1 MANLNDKNERPGEA
15 DGSWSIDL
23 KFDDPSPA
31 EQTAKK
37 PAEPVPDDV
46 FAFDIPEVI
55 PETPAVPETP
65 PKKPEAEQPAP
76 AEPKKPEPKPEKKS
90 EPKKPEPKPE
100 KKPETKA
107 EPIRAEEGRAV
118 DDFLA
123 AFAPVKDEEPKPE
136 GNTKGG
142 DDVLAEISAME
153 PVTDTRVLFD
163 TIDEP
168 ETPAGDE
175 SGKPAPERDER
186 PAKEKTSRA
195 SSILAGL
202 AAKRN
207 REPAVV
213 KPREK
218 KTVDESSKSYLVRT
232 VAVLTGIC
240 AGVALLLAVIHGA
253 TQSVI
258 AQNIE
263 REKNEA
269 ILAVFP
275 EGNDIREYTAGN
287 GETVYVVLRDN
298 VIVGYCVN
306 AVGSGY
312 IGDISMMVGLNSEH
326 EVNGI
331 RIVDIQETPGTGTRV
346 QSDSFLSRF
355 KGARDP
361 VTIGENID
369 GITGATFSSRAIAQ
383 GVNQALEVPVD
394 LNDAARS
401 LGASLASLDFIMA
414 QPENTDNGDEPLRIV
429 DAHEAE
435 NEEQAAEEE
444 PTETLPKTVE
454 EPVTETTEPEE
465 PGTEAPETEAPV
477 GEEPETEAPEEETP
491 AVEPVPEDEEPAP
504 EVETPQPTQPE
515 PVQPEPEQP
524 EPTQPAQPE
533 PTQPEPAQPT
543 QPEPTQTV
551 TPEPEQPAQ
560 TWTPEPE
567 QPAQTW
573 TPEPEQPAQTWT
585 PEPEQPAQTWT
596 PEPEQPAQTWTPE
609 PEQPAQTWTPE
620 PEQPAQT
627 WTPEPETPV
636 VTEPEPEPYVEPE
649 PVEEEPEV
657 QPETPD
663 VPDVTEITEPEEE
676 IPGESILI
684 TEPEPEPEETEA
696 PVKPG
701 GWVFGP

>member
-107 EPIRAEEGRAV
+107 EPAKAKDDLAV
-118 DDFLA
+118 DAFLA

-186 PAKEKTSRA
+186 PSKEKTSRA

-326 EVNGI
+326 AVNGI

-346 QSDSFLSRF
+346 QSESFLSRF
-355 KGARDP
+355 KGVRDP

-435 NEEQAAEEE
+435 NEEQAADEE

-465 PGTEAPETEAPV
+465 PGTEASENEVPAE
-477 GEEPETEAPEEETP
+477 EEPETEAPEEETP

-524 EPTQPAQPE
+524 EPTQP
-533 PTQPEPAQPT
+533 EPAQPT

-551 TPEPEQPAQ
+551 
-560 TWTPEPE
+560 
-567 QPAQTW
+567 
-573 TPEPEQPAQTWT
+573 
-585 PEPEQPAQTWT
+585 
-596 PEPEQPAQTWTPE
+596 
-609 PEQPAQTWTPE
+609 TPE

-676 IPGESILI
+676 IPGGSILI

>member
-37 PAEPVPDDV
+37 PADPVPDDV

-90 EPKKPEPKPE
+90 EAKKPEPKPE
-100 KKPETKA
+100 KKPEPKA

-123 AFAPVKDEEPKPE
+123 AFAPVKEEEPKPE

-168 ETPAGDE
+168 ETETPAGDE
-175 SGKPAPERDER
+175 SGKPATERDER

-346 QSDSFLSRF
+346 QSESFLSRF
-355 KGARDP
+355 KGVRDP

-444 PTETLPKTVE
+444 PAETLPKTVE

-465 PGTEAPETEAPV
+465 PGTEAPENEVPV
-477 GEEPETEAPEEETP
+477 EEEPETEAPAEETP
-491 AVEPVPEDEEPAP
+491 AEEPAPEDEEPAP
-504 EVETPQPTQPE
+504 E
-515 PVQPEPEQP
+515 
-524 EPTQPAQPE
+524 
-533 PTQPEPAQPT
+533 
-543 QPEPTQTV
+543 EPTQTV
-551 TPEPEQPAQ
+551 
-560 TWTPEPE
+560 TPEPE